1 MESYDQITI
10 QSLSARDEVQ
20 IGYSDNDILIVD
32 SIQHFTEVQA
42 AHMAMNAVVICT
54 SGKIQA
60 QMNSHPIVLRQNQVG
75 VVPQNVLVTDVM
87 VTPDFDM
94 KAMFLTNR
102 ILQSFLR
109 DKMNIWNDMM
119 YVHRLHILDMEAD
132 DMLFYTHFYDMLN
145 ISISR
150 GKDNPFR
157 TEVIQGLLRSAIL
170 GLCGGMK
177 QKMTQAEAMN
187 MPPANLHFQQFL
199 NLLHTEE
206 MKRKSVEAYANQL
219 CITPKYLTTI
229 CKKQSGKTAIEW
241 IREQVLEDIR
251 YYLRQTD
258 LSVKQIAD
266 KLGFPNASFFSKYVR
281 EHFGKTPIQ
290 IRSQVV

>member
-1 MESYDQITI
+1 MKFEGHITI

-20 IGYSDNDILIVD
+20 IGYFDNDIVIVD

-54 SGKIQA
+54 SGKIQT
-60 QMNSHPIVLRQNQVG
+60 QMNGYPITLHQNQVG
-75 VVPQNVLVTDVM
+75 IVPQNVLVTDVM

-109 DKMNIWNDMM
+109 EKMNIWNDMM
-119 YVHRLHILDMEAD
+119 YIHRLHILDMEAD

-145 ISISR
+145 ISINR

-177 QKMTQAEAMN
+177 QKMIASMATDT
-187 MPPANLHFQQFL
+187 PPANMHFQQFL
-199 NLLHTEE
+199 NMLHTED
-206 MKRKSVEAYANQL
+206 MKRQSVEAYANRL
-219 CITPKYLTTI
+219 CITPKYLTAI

-266 KLGFPNASFFSKYVR
+266 RLGFPNASFFSKYVR
-281 EHFGKTPIQ
+281 EHFGMSPMQ
-290 IRSQVV
+290 FRQQLV